1 MGIPA
6 IGWADRAIIAQP
18 YRAPYAYRT
27 MRAMNTA
34 QPTEIHKGLEGVVAD
49 STALSL
55 VDGEGGHLYYR
66 GYPVEALAERG
77 FVEVAWLLLFGELPN
92 AHELD
97 ELEDFLWRAGQLPDS
112 VSANVRAL
120 ARQGEHPMATLQAIT
135 PLLALEP
142 PGSNPGRTPHEQ
154 EGLVVAARV
163 PAVIAT
169 IHAER
174 AGRAGT
180 VYPWA
185 RRYGERYLYL
195 LNGRAPTADELRA
208 FECMQILQ
216 LDHGFNASTFAAR
229 VVTSTLGPPASALS
243 AAMGALY
250 GSLHGGADQAALEM
264 AMELGDPG
272 KAEEFVATCLAQRR
286 KVMGMGHREYRLVDP
301 RASVLKRMAE
311 KVAVEPSL
319 NGLYRTLLAVEAAF
333 VSQTSAKS
341 RPLRANMEFYKGI
354 VCLGLGIPKELFT
367 ATFAASRIFGW
378 VAHICEQRADN
389 RLIRPSAHYVGAPP
403 RELQPALLETA

>member
-1 MGIPA
+1 MSTTQA
-6 IGWADRAIIAQP
+6 I
-18 YRAPYAYRT
+18 
-27 MRAMNTA
+27 
-34 QPTEIHKGLEGVVAD
+34 EIHKGLEGVVAD

-55 VDGEGGHLYYR
+55 VDGEAGHLYYR
-66 GYPVEALAERG
+66 GYAVEALAGKR

-97 ELEDFLWRAGQLPDS
+97 EFEDFLWKAGQLPDS
-112 VSANVRAL
+112 IAANVRAL
-120 ARQGEHPMATLQAIT
+120 ARLGAHPMATLQAIT

-142 PGSNPGRTPHEQ
+142 PKSNPGRTPYEK
-154 EGLVVAARV
+154 EALVVAARV

-174 AGRAGT
+174 AGRALLA
-180 VYPWA
+180 YPWA
-185 RRYGERYLYL
+185 RRYAERYLYL
-195 LNGRAPTADELRA
+195 LNNRAPTADEVRA

-216 LDHGFNASTFAAR
+216 LDHGFNASTFTAR
-229 VVTSTLGPPASALS
+229 VVSSTLGPPASALS

-264 AMELGDPG
+264 ALELGAPEH
-272 KAEEFVATCLAQRR
+272 AEEFVATCLASHK

-301 RASVLKRMAE
+301 RASVLKQMAE

-319 NGLYRTLLAVEAAF
+319 RALYQTLLAVEAAF
-333 VSQTSAKS
+333 VAHTSGKS

-367 ATFAASRIFGW
+367 ATFAAARVFGW
-378 VAHICEQRADN
+378 TAHLCEQRADN

-403 RELQPALLETA
+403 RELGTASLKTA

>member
-1 MGIPA
+1 
-6 IGWADRAIIAQP
+6 
-18 YRAPYAYRT
+18 
-27 MRAMNTA
+27 MNTTQA
-34 QPTEIHKGLEGVVAD
+34 IAIHKGLEGVLAD

-66 GYPVEALAERG
+66 GYPVEALAERR
-77 FVEVAWLLLFGELPN
+77 FVEVAWLLLFGELPTTQ
-92 AHELD
+92 ELGD
-97 ELEDFLWRAGQLPDS
+97 FEDFLWKAGQLPDS
-112 VSANVRAL
+112 ISANVRAL
-120 ARQGEHPMATLQAIT
+120 ARLGEHPMATLQAIT
-135 PLLALEP
+135 PLLAIES
-142 PGSNPGRTPHEQ
+142 PGSNPGRTPHEK

-174 AGRAGT
+174 TGREVIA
-180 VYPWA
+180 YPWA

-195 LNGRAPTADELRA
+195 LNNRAPTADEVRA

-216 LDHGFNASTFAAR
+216 LDHGFNASTFTAR

-250 GSLHGGADQAALEM
+250 GSLHGAADQAALEM
-264 AMELGDPG
+264 AIELGAPG
-272 KAEEFVATCLAQRR
+272 NAEEFVATCLAQRR

-301 RASVLKRMAE
+301 RASLLKRMAE

-319 NGLYRTLLAVEAAF
+319 SRLYQTLLAVEAAF
-333 VSQTSAKS
+333 VAQTSAKS

-367 ATFAASRIFGW
+367 ATFAASRVFGW
-378 VAHICEQRADN
+378 TAHICEQRADN
-389 RLIRPSAHYVGAPP
+389 RLIRPSAHYVGLPP
-403 RELQPALLETA
+403 RELATEASLETA

>member
-1 MGIPA
+1 
-6 IGWADRAIIAQP
+6 
-18 YRAPYAYRT
+18 
-27 MRAMNTA
+27 MNTT
-34 QPTEIHKGLEGVVAD
+34 QGIEIHKGLEGVIAD

-55 VDGEGGHLYYR
+55 VDGAGGHLYYR
-66 GYPVEALAERG
+66 GYPVEALAERR
-77 FVEVAWLLLFGELPN
+77 FVEVAWLLLFGAFPN
-92 AHELD
+92 APELD
-97 ELEDFLWRAGQLPDS
+97 AFEDFLWQAGQLPHDIA
-112 VSANVRAL
+112 ANVRAL
-120 ARQGEHPMATLQAIT
+120 ARQGEHPMATLQAVT
-135 PLLALEP
+135 PLLAFEP
-142 PGSNPGRTPHEQ
+142 PNNNPGRTPHER

-174 AGRAGT
+174 AGREIVAF
-180 VYPWA
+180 PWS

-195 LNGRAPTADELRA
+195 LNDRAPTADELRA

-216 LDHGFNASTFAAR
+216 LDHGFNASTFTAR
-229 VVTSTLGPPASALS
+229 VVSSTLGPPASALS

-264 AMELGDPG
+264 AIQLGAPEHAG
-272 KAEEFVATCLAQRR
+272 EFVATCLALRK

-311 KVAVEPSL
+311 TVAVEPSL
-319 NGLYRTLLAVEAAF
+319 RTLYRTLLAVEAAF
-333 VSQTSAKS
+333 VEQTSAKS

-367 ATFAASRIFGW
+367 ATFAAARVFGW
-378 VAHICEQRADN
+378 TAHIVEQHADN
-389 RLIRPSAHYVGAPP
+389 RLIRPSAQYVGPPP
-403 RELQPALLETA
+403 RALEAASLKSA